1 METRCVESIRGKVRQ
16 QLSEE
21 AQHHVR
27 TIAIHTPI
35 KAEHEAVRS
44 EARGIKKIRAW
55 QGTVVESMAEYAR
68 E

>member
-1 METRCVESIRGKVRQ
+1 MRQ

-44 EARGIKKIRAW
+44 EARDINKIHAW